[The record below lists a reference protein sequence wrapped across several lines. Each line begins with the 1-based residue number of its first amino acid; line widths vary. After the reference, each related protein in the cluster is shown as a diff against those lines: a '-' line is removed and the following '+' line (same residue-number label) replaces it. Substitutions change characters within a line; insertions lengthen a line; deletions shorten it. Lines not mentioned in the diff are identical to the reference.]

1 VSRPD
6 VKWGGLVFTWDDG
19 AYHAAL
25 GTGEVTLLPSG
36 ADWYASV
43 AAGVDTTATVRV
55 GPDEVTALEAAFRSA
70 MRRHADA
77 IKRIGDVLVLAAAGE

>member
-1 VSRPD
+1 MSRPD
-6 VKWGGLVFTWDDG
+6 VKWGGLTFVWDDG

-43 AAGVDTTATVRV
+43 AAGVDTTPTVRV
-55 GPDEVTALEAAFRSA
+55 GPDEVTALEAAFRA
-70 MRRHADA
+70 AETRHEDALRR
-77 IKRIGDVLVLAAAGE
+77 IREVLGEVGG